1 MTSTVE
7 LPSVRQALR
16 ADVSAR
22 IVRLQ
27 EGYLD
32 RRGPAVQASAQ
43 ADLAR
48 LRAADPADP
57 VRHPDV
63 WQVTSDNTSNVI
75 SPQDGPDE
83 PTSAESARHCAMV
96 LYALHQQGKD
106 QPMHQAKVGFA
117 QAARVLGSKR
127 AAAGE
132 EFDPSVRGRFDQVIL
147 ASTLAVR
154 AEHLK
159 SLVRMM
165 RSEDVGFDYCRLAVD
180 LYDMSTPDGARRV
193 RLAWSRDLYRRA
205 DSEVASSNDPTDT
218 PNTHHQSEGD
228 LS

>member
-7 LPSVRQALR
+7 RPSVRQALR

-22 IVRLQ
+22 IAQLQ

-32 RRGPAVQASAQ
+32 RRGPAAQASAQ
-43 ADLAR
+43 GDLAR

-57 VRHPDV
+57 LGRPDV
-63 WQVTSDNTSNVI
+63 WQVTSDDTSELI
-75 SPQDGPDE
+75 SPKSGPDE

-106 QPMHQAKVGFA
+106 QPMHRAKVGFA
-117 QAARVLGSKR
+117 QAVRILGSKR

-154 AEHLK
+154 GEHLK

-165 RSEDVGFDYCRLAVD
+165 LSEDVGFDYCRLAVD

-193 RLAWSRDLYRRA
+193 RLAWSRDLYRRPDA
-205 DSEVASSNDPTDT
+205 EAASSSDPTDT
-218 PNTHHQSEGD
+218 LNTHHQSEGD

>member
-7 LPSVRQALR
+7 RPSVRQALH
-16 ADVSAR
+16 ADVAAR
-22 IVRLQ
+22 ITRLQ

-32 RRGPAVQASAQ
+32 RRGPAAQASAQ
-43 ADLAR
+43 GDLAR

-57 VRHPDV
+57 VGRPDI
-63 WQVTSDNTSNVI
+63 WQVTSDATSDLI
-75 SPQDGPDE
+75 SPRNGPDE
-83 PTSAESARHCAMV
+83 PTAAESARHCAMV

-106 QPMHQAKVGFA
+106 QPMHRAKVGFA
-117 QAARVLGSKR
+117 QAVRVLGSKR

-132 EFDPSVRGRFDQVIL
+132 ESDPSVRGRFDQVIL

-193 RLAWSRDLYRRA
+193 RLAWARDLYRRA
-205 DSEVASSNDPTDT
+205 DSESVPNNDQTDT
-218 PNTHHQSEGD
+218 LHAHHETEGD